1 MERAVDPALL
11 ALALGQHTSGELPS
25 AAELTEMI
33 ASIEIALVRGVTNE
47 LDSRL
52 EPAAWYLHGIA
63 SSSIVANAYSP
74 ERQARAFAVSAHA
87 FDLLLNQPDLDDKQR
102 LALAFAAQVGY
113 HRADLTPNSTAIY
126 RRMREELGAVGEP
139 GLDLENTALRLGI
152 AFLGLD
158 HRGLSG
164 RLRSWRTPADQLAVA
179 MGRENLVGT
188 MFGPTSQIVL
198 GVGACLSFLRLGDR
212 AQLEIGRAALAS
224 VVSGEAGPADLE
236 IRWVAS
242 HLLRIAEGMG
252 ESSIWAVLP
261 PGTPPAVA
269 QSFTFGTPPV
279 LTLWPPQREL
289 LASARLNPLS
299 PSSERLF
306 ISVPTSAGKTL
317 LAQLIVCSHLANAS
331 GSVCYVTP
339 LRSLGR
345 EMRQAM
351 RTRLAILNRKLASDL
366 PDAANE
372 TWLAALGVDA
382 EPPAVDIM
390 TPERLMNAIRR
401 DPASTLS
408 RYSLF
413 IVDEALLIAQSS
425 RGFLLEDFSPFWTRL
440 GAGSCSFQESW
451 ATRRR

>member
-1 MERAVDPALL
+1 
-11 ALALGQHTSGELPS
+11 
-25 AAELTEMI
+25 
-33 ASIEIALVRGVTNE
+33 
-47 LDSRL
+47 
-52 EPAAWYLHGIA
+52 
-63 SSSIVANAYSP
+63 
-74 ERQARAFAVSAHA
+74 
-87 FDLLLNQPDLDDKQR
+87 
-102 LALAFAAQVGY
+102 
-113 HRADLTPNSTAIY
+113 
-126 RRMREELGAVGEP
+126 
-139 GLDLENTALRLGI
+139 
-152 AFLGLD
+152 
-158 HRGLSG
+158 
-164 RLRSWRTPADQLAVA
+164 
-179 MGRENLVGT
+179 
-188 MFGPTSQIVL
+188 
-198 GVGACLSFLRLGDR
+198 
-212 AQLEIGRAALAS
+212 
-224 VVSGEAGPADLE
+224 
-236 IRWVAS
+236 
-242 HLLRIAEGMG
+242 MG

-425 RGFLLEDFSPFWTRL
+425 RGFLLEGLLTFLDAAGGRL
-440 GAGSCSFQESW
+440 VLLSGVMGNAASLASWASHGAGEILYTSDWRGPRRLRGILNSDADWSASTLVSVRGRSDPDRHVPVRAHLRIKPAASATVSLTTGIVGGFVLRDGKRRGGDPAYKIAAMGAAALLHAGTLLMVVNRRDYAKSAAEVIAAEFDPGRRTPAIFDSCSKPGW
-451 ATRRR
+451 VAVIP